1 MYRSLRLLL
10 KGGGKMKILVGID
23 GSENSLRAANY
34 AAKLVEH
41 FPGSTVTL
49 VYVDTLA
56 IQIKVKGGILPS
68 NYEELVEQGRKITLE
83 KAEEFFAEKKLPFN
97 VKVLEGYDIA
107 ETICDFAA
115 EYNYDQIIMG
125 TRGLGNIKGIVLG
138 SVSHKIIQIAPC
150 PVTFVK

>member
-1 MYRSLRLLL
+1 
-10 KGGGKMKILVGID
+10 MKILVGID
-23 GSENSLRAANY
+23 GSENSIRAAEY
-34 AAKLVEH
+34 AAELVEH
-41 FPGSTVTL
+41 FPGSRVSL

-68 NYEELVEQGRKITLE
+68 NYEELVEQGREITLK
-83 KAEEFFAEKKLPFN
+83 KAEDLFAEKNLPYN

-107 ETICDFAA
+107 ETICDFAR
-115 EYNYDQIIMG
+115 EYNYDQIVMG

-138 SVSHKIIQIAPC
+138 SVSHKVIQIAPC